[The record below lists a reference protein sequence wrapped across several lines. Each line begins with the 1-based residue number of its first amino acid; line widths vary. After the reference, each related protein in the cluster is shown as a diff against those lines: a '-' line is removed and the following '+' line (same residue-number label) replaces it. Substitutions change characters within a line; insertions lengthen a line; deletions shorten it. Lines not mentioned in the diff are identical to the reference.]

1 VAAPALVAALLDEA
15 DEKGIHVVAHKSI
28 AGRPTFRQTISA
40 SLAETQLRLINI
52 TRYPGQLVM
61 ELVIPI
67 VFAAMPML
75 LGRAA
80 GGDNAAANF
89 AANTG
94 TANYV
99 AYMLIGSAVFTIV
112 SGAFWHVAYWIRFEQ
127 ETGTLE
133 AVYLTPTSTLTL
145 ASGVALYSVIR
156 GLATAF
162 LAYILG
168 CLIFQVNPFEG
179 DLALA
184 LLFVL
189 SGLVPLY
196 GMALIFG
203 AVVLRVKES
212 NAIVNLMQWVV
223 SFLMGMYF
231 PVATLPPFL
240 RAIAYLFPPTWMT
253 NGVRSALLGIGFFFD
268 AWYLD
273 LAVLWAFMLFVPFF
287 GFWVFNRVE
296 RSVQRN
302 EGIGQF

>member
-1 VAAPALVAALLDEA
+1 MTHPHSRV
-15 DEKGIHVVAHKSI
+15 
-28 AGRPTFRQTISA
+28 GRPTFGQTLSA
-40 SLAETQLRLINI
+40 ALAETQLRLINI
-52 TRYPGQLVM
+52 TRYPGQMVM
-61 ELVIPI
+61 EVVIPI

-75 LGRAA
+75 LGRAS
-80 GGDNAAANF
+80 GPDAAANF

-94 TANYV
+94 TTNYV
-99 AYMLIGSAVFTIV
+99 AYLLIGSAVFTIV

-156 GLATAF
+156 GLTTAF
-162 LAYILG
+162 IAYVIG
-168 CLIFQVNPFEG
+168 CLIFQVNPFSG
-179 DLALA
+179 DLLVA

-196 GMALIFG
+196 GMALVFG

-212 NAIVNLMQWVV
+212 SAIVNLMQWVV
-223 SFLMGMYF
+223 SFLMGMFF
-231 PVATLPPFL
+231 PVSIFPPLL
-240 RAIAYLFPPTWMT
+240 RWAALLFPPTWMT
-253 NGVRSALLGIGFFFD
+253 NGVRSALLGVGFFFD
-268 AWYLD
+268 VWYLD
-273 LAVLWAFMLFVPFF
+273 LAVLWVFMLFAPLF